1 MKKLDNPEVL
11 VAVGSGTI
19 MDFGRYPAFQLG
31 IPFAAIPTLSS
42 ADGYT
47 ANICSIIIDGQKKS
61 IPMVAPTLVV
71 TDLDVIANAPLFLT
85 VSGVSDILA
94 KYISLA
100 DWKIAKLV
108 SGEYYCPMV
117 AQLSQDALDIMR
129 RAADGLAAGRSP
141 TLKP

>member
-47 ANICSIIIDGQKKS
+47 ANICSIIIDGQKS
-61 IPMVAPTLVV
+61 P
-71 TDLDVIANAPLFLT
+71 
-85 VSGVSDILA
+85 
-94 KYISLA
+94 SL
-100 DWKIAKLV
+100 W
-108 SGEYYCPMV
+108 
-117 AQLSQDALDIMR
+117 
-129 RAADGLAAGRSP
+129 
-141 TLKP
+141 